1 MKLLTLTGLAVAL
14 ALPLGA
20 AGQRGA
26 VAGCDP
32 LGDVRFICNQ
42 VAPEDLALVPGG
54 QWLISSGMAANGAI
68 RLINLRDKTTTAIF
82 PTATPKERWDKKTY
96 AACPGPIDPAEQA
109 AFRAHGLYLRDGGNR
124 PHTLF
129 VVHHGNR
136 ESIEVFEL
144 DARAKP
150 PALTWEERMIC
161 TPSLRRACRAGT
173 TREDTEPL
181 PVPAWMMALA
191 PD

>member
-68 RLINLRDKTTTAIF
+68 RLIDLRDKTTTAIF
-82 PTATPKERWDKKTY
+82 PTATPKERWDKKTT
-96 AACPGPIDPAEQA
+96 PRVPVRSI
-109 AFRAHGLYLRDGGNR
+109 RRNR
-124 PHTLF
+124 PL
-129 VVHHGNR
+129 
-136 ESIEVFEL
+136 S
-144 DARAKP
+144 
-150 PALTWEERMIC
+150 ERTGC
-161 TPSLRRACRAGT
+161 TCATAETAPTRCSSFT
-173 TREDTEPL
+173 TGIGSQSRSSSSTPKRSHQR
-181 PVPAWMMALA
+181 
-191 PD
+191 